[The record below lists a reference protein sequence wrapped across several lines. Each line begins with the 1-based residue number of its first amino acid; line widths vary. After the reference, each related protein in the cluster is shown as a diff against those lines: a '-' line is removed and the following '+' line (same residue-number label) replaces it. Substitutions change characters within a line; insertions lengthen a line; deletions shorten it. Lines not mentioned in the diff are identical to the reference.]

1 MTKRFSLDLH
11 FNNRI
16 LVLTVLSTTL
26 LMVDHYFTLTP
37 IKELDRVI
45 LYLLIPLGAILLGF
59 RQSPRDYGFQIGD
72 WRAGLLITLASL
84 ITLTP
89 ILWLV
94 VKYSPQMQSYYQT
107 TLDFRLPLLTFLDLI
122 GWEFIFRGFLLFGYY
137 QAFGDD
143 ALWLQAVPFALAHLG
158 KPSLETFTTL
168 FGGFLFG
175 LIAKRTRSFFYP
187 FIIHFFI
194 AFLVSLFSIL
204 QAFM

>member
-1 MTKRFSLDLH
+1 MTKRFPLDLH

-45 LYLLIPLGAILLGF
+45 LYLLIPLGVILLGF

-122 GWEFIFRGFLLFGYY
+122 GSGLKY
-137 QAFGDD
+137 
-143 ALWLQAVPFALAHLG
+143 AVPRFQREYAW
-158 KPSLETFTTL
+158 
-168 FGGFLFG
+168 
-175 LIAKRTRSFFYP
+175 TRE
-187 FIIHFFI
+187 
-194 AFLVSLFSIL
+194 
-204 QAFM
+204 Q